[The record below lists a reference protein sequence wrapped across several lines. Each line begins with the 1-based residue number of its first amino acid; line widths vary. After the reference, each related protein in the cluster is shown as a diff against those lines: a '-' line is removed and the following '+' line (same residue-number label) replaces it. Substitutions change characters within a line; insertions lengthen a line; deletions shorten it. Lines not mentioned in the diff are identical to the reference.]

1 MKRVVQLVGNGDNAS
16 LFFKEPRPGMKLTCN
31 LPPFNVAGTYASVIV
46 DFKMMKAMQ
55 EGSIQVPGEWI
66 LGMRP
71 KIHMEKNP
79 TFYMRHSHQVKEFYT
94 ELPKYVANYTDFNC
108 GHMATHYAANKVKAD
123 EIHLYGFDSIFDFN
137 LRSCSDF
144 YLGSDRGNQ
153 NNNRLANNWR
163 PVWENMF
170 KEFPNTK
177 FFLHHI
183 HDAIKIN
190 IGNNVEIVTYDSKAQ
205 VPQNT

>member
-79 TFYMRHSHQVKEFYT
+79 TFYMKHSHQIKEFYT
-94 ELPKYVANYTDFNC
+94 VLPEYVANYTDFNC

-177 FFLHHI
+177 FFLHHM

-205 VPQNT
+205 VPQNI

>member
-55 EGSIQVPGEWI
+55 EGSVIIPGDWI

-71 KIHMEKNP
+71 KIHMENNP
-79 TFYMRHSHQVKEFYT
+79 TFHIKYSKQVKEFYT
-94 ELPKYVANYTDFNC
+94 VLPKYVANYTDFNC
-108 GHMATHYAANKVKAD
+108 GHMACHYAANKVKAD

-144 YLGSDRGNQ
+144 YLGSDRGNM
-153 NNNRLANNWR
+153 NNNRLASNWR

-177 FFLHHI
+177 FILHHV

-205 VPQNT
+205 IPQNI

>member
-79 TFYMRHSHQVKEFYT
+79 TFYMRHSHQIKEFYT
-94 ELPKYVANYTDFNC
+94 VLPEYVANYTDFNC

-123 EIHLYGFDSIFDFN
+123 EIHLYGFDSMFDFN

-177 FFLHHI
+177 FFLHHM

>member
-79 TFYMRHSHQVKEFYT
+79 TFYMRHSHQIKEFYT
-94 ELPKYVANYTDFNC
+94 VLPEYVANYTDFNC
-108 GHMATHYAANKVKAD
+108 GHMACHYAANKVKAD
-123 EIHLYGFDSIFDFN
+123 EVHLYGFDSIFDFN

>member
-31 LPPFNVAGTYASVIV
+31 LLPFNVAGTYASVIV

-79 TFYMRHSHQVKEFYT
+79 TFYMRHSHQIKEFYT
-94 ELPKYVANYTDFNC
+94 VLPEYVANYTDFNC

-177 FFLHHI
+177 FFLHHM

>member
-79 TFYMRHSHQVKEFYT
+79 TFYMKHSHQIKEFYT
-94 ELPKYVANYTDFNC
+94 VLPEYVANYTDFNC

-177 FFLHHI
+177 FFLHHM

>member
-55 EGSIQVPGEWI
+55 EGSIQVPGEWL

-79 TFYMRHSHQVKEFYT
+79 TFYMRHSHQIKEFYT
-94 ELPKYVANYTDFNC
+94 VLPEYVANYTDFNC
-108 GHMATHYAANKVKAD
+108 GHMACHYAANKVKAD
-123 EIHLYGFDSIFDFN
+123 EVHLYGFDSIFDFN

-177 FFLHHI
+177 FFLHHM

-205 VPQNT
+205 VPQNA

>member
-55 EGSIQVPGEWI
+55 EGSVIIPGDWI

-71 KIHMEKNP
+71 KIHMEKNA
-79 TFYMRHSHQVKEFYT
+79 TFYLRHSHQVKEFYT
-94 ELPKYVANYTDFNC
+94 VLPKYVANYTDFNC
-108 GHMATHYAANKVKAD
+108 GHMACHYAANKVKAD
-123 EIHLYGFDSIFDFN
+123 EVHLYGFDSIFDFN

-170 KEFPNTK
+170 NEFPNTT

-190 IGNNVEIVTYDSKAQ
+190 KGNNVKIITYDSKAV
-205 VPQNT
+205 VPQNI

>member
-79 TFYMRHSHQVKEFYT
+79 TFYMRHSHQIKEFYT
-94 ELPKYVANYTDFNC
+94 VLPEYVANYTDFNC

-177 FFLHHI
+177 FFLHHM

>member
-55 EGSIQVPGEWI
+55 EGSVIIPGDWI

-71 KIHMEKNP
+71 KIHMENNP
-79 TFYMRHSHQVKEFYT
+79 TFHIKYSKQVKEFYT
-94 ELPKYVANYTDFNC
+94 VLPKYVANYTDFNC
-108 GHMATHYAANKVKAD
+108 GHMACHYAANKVKAD

-144 YLGSDRGNQ
+144 YLGSDRGNM

-177 FFLHHI
+177 FILHHV

-205 VPQNT
+205 IPQNI

>member
-79 TFYMRHSHQVKEFYT
+79 TFYMRHSHQIKEFYT
-94 ELPKYVANYTDFNC
+94 VLPEYVANYTDFNC

-177 FFLHHI
+177 FFLHHM

-205 VPQNT
+205 IPQNT

>member
-177 FFLHHI
+177 FFLHHM

>member
-16 LFFKEPRPGMKLTCN
+16 LFFKAPRPGMKLTCN
-31 LPPFNVAGTYASVIV
+31 LPPFTVAGTYASVIV
-46 DFKMMKAMQ
+46 DFKMMKAIQ
-55 EGSIQVPGEWI
+55 EGSVQVPGQWI

-71 KIHMEKNP
+71 KIHLDKHP
-79 TFYMRHSHQVKEFYT
+79 TFYIRVSPQVKEFYT
-94 ELPKYVANYTDFNC
+94 VLPNYVANYTDFNC
-108 GHMATHYAANKVKAD
+108 GHMAAHYAANKVKAD
-123 EIHLYGFDSIFDFN
+123 EIHMYGFDSIFDFN

-144 YLGSDRGNQ
+144 YLGSDRGNM

-177 FFLHHI
+177 FILHHT
-183 HDAIKIN
+183 HDAIKFPV
-190 IGNNVEIVTYDSKAQ
+190 GDNVEIVVYDSKAK
-205 VPQNT
+205 VP

>member
-79 TFYMRHSHQVKEFYT
+79 TFYMRHSHQIKEFYT
-94 ELPKYVANYTDFNC
+94 VLPEYVANYTDFNC
-108 GHMATHYAANKVKAD
+108 GHMACHYAANKVKAD
-123 EIHLYGFDSIFDFN
+123 EVHLYGFDSIFDFN

-177 FFLHHI
+177 FFLHHM

-205 VPQNT
+205 VPQNA

>member
-55 EGSIQVPGEWI
+55 EGSILVPGEWI

-79 TFYMRHSHQVKEFYT
+79 TFYMRHSHQIKEFYT
-94 ELPKYVANYTDFNC
+94 VLPEYVANYTDFNC

-177 FFLHHI
+177 FFLHHM

>member
-55 EGSIQVPGEWI
+55 EGSVIIPGDWI

-71 KIHMEKNP
+71 KIHMENNP
-79 TFYMRHSHQVKEFYT
+79 TFHIKYSKQVKEFYT
-94 ELPKYVANYTDFNC
+94 VLPKYVANYTDFNC
-108 GHMATHYAANKVKAD
+108 GHMACHYAANKVKAD

-144 YLGSDRGNQ
+144 YLGSDRGNM

-177 FFLHHI
+177 FILHHV

-205 VPQNT
+205 VPQYG

>member
-55 EGSIQVPGEWI
+55 EGSIHVPGEWI

-177 FFLHHI
+177 FFLHHM

-205 VPQNT
+205 VPQNI